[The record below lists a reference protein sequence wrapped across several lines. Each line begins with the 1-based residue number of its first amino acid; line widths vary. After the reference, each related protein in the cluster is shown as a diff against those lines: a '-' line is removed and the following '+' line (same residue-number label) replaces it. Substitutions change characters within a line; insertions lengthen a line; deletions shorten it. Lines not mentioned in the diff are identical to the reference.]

1 MEEVCITKCFENDP
15 ITRNKVNKLWEN
27 VAKVDTFKKIRE
39 PTDEQCNEAASVCEE
54 WCKMYPVYFPNKG
67 LTRKMTDWSL
77 VLPKFIREKK
87 DLCNKMFRL
96 EQEGER
102 LHKEFNG
109 LERSQKQTLFKAKR
123 YFDMLK

>member
-1 MEEVCITKCFENDP
+1 MSSAMKQLVCVKSGANCTQFISQTKDLQEKWQ
-15 ITRNKVNKLWEN
+15 IGVWYWT
-27 VAKVDTFKKIRE
+27 
-39 PTDEQCNEAASVCEE
+39 
-54 WCKMYPVYFPNKG
+54 
-67 LTRKMTDWSL
+67 
-77 VLPKFIREKK
+77 KFIREKK

-123 YFDMLK
+123 YFDMLKEYENKLYSTKNCNKDEVDE